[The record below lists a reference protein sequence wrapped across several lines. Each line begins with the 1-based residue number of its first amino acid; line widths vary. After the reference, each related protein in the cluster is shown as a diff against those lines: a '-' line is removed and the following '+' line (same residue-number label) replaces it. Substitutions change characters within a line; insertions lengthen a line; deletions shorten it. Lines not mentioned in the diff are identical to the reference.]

1 MNHILVCAKATEFL
15 LRLTK
20 HGLTWCPGKYINRNR
35 YFPFKFMVGEIIGK
49 GAMALYPEMPKADL
63 TTSITVLTYLSSQAS
78 GTTNPYLMIG
88 QRV

>member
-1 MNHILVCAKATEFL
+1 
-15 LRLTK
+15 
-20 HGLTWCPGKYINRNR
+20 
-35 YFPFKFMVGEIIGK
+35 MVGEIIGK

-63 TTSITVLTYLSSQAS
+63 TTSISLFMITTT